1 MSYPPSLSA
10 HVKRDV
16 TTLCHCWR
24 VIRRDGAVLS
34 FTDHNR
40 AIVVAGTPCLPESG
54 MVASEARKSLGLSV
68 DTVDVE
74 GAFSSS
80 AIDAD
85 DVSAGRFDGA
95 AVEVW
100 LVNWRKPE
108 DAALLRVFAIA
119 KITSADG
126 RFVAELQSR
135 MAALDRPN
143 GRLIGRA
150 CDAEFGDARCGMALD
165 DPAYSATGV
174 VAEVE
179 PDGSI
184 TVVGLGGY
192 APGWFAEGRIVWT
205 SGANAG
211 LTDVAVDDRIVGGER
226 RLTLRGDPGRAPADG
241 DAFNIAAGCHK
252 AFSTCKAKF
261 ANALN
266 FRGFPH
272 LPGNDAAYNYATD
285 SGAHDGKPIVP

>member
-1 MSYPPSLSA
+1 MSYPPGLTA

-24 VIRRDGAVLS
+24 VARRDGVTFG
-34 FTDHNR
+34 FTDHDR
-40 AIVVAGTPCLPESG
+40 PLTVSGTQCLPETG
-54 MVASEARKSLGLSV
+54 MIASEARKSLGMAV
-68 DTVDVE
+68 DTLDVE

-80 AIDAD
+80 AIDAGE
-85 DVSAGRFDGA
+85 VAAGKFDGA
-95 AVEVW
+95 RVEVW
-100 LVNWRKPE
+100 LVNWREPE
-108 DAALLRVFAIA
+108 DAALLRVYAIA

-150 CDAEFGDARCGMALD
+150 CDAEFGDPRCGMALS
-165 DPAYSATGV
+165 DPVYHANGLVSEILADGGV
-174 VAEVE
+174 AVA
-179 PDGSI
+179 
-184 TVVGLGGY
+184 GLGGH
-192 APGWFAEGRIVWT
+192 APGWFTEGRIVWS

-211 LTDVAVDDRIVGGER
+211 LSDVALDDRSVDGVR
-226 RLTLRGDPGRAPADG
+226 RLTLRGDAGGVVSIG
-241 DAFNIAAGCHK
+241 DAFAIHAGCDK

-261 ANALN
+261 ANAVN

-285 SGAHDGKPIVP
+285 DGAHDGKPVVP